1 MWFPLLMGMHL
12 KCVPQNR
19 ALLNAQLTQF
29 IPDYRGRAFGV
40 GLGPAGESVIHLRY
54 ARNLPIQQLTFAS
67 KRDPA
72 VPAPA
77 MTRRFTAKNKLR
89 FAVEMGCEP
98 GQLCIWTIAWLVVVA
113 TVAPWVEQVRSGRES
128 IGEKFG
134 QLVIGHQYPLV
145 WLLCLDYRKWEL
157 SIVPLAF
164 GS

>member
-19 ALLNAQLTQF
+19 ALLHAQLTQF

-54 ARNLPIQQLTFAS
+54 ARNLPSQQLTFAS
-67 KRDPA
+67 KRDAA

-77 MTRRFTAKNKLR
+77 MTRRFAAKNKLR
-89 FAVEMGCEP
+89 IAVEMSCQP
-98 GQLCIWTIAWLVVVA
+98 GQPCIRTIAWLVVGGTA
-113 TVAPWVEQVRSGRES
+113 APWVEQGRRSGREC
-128 IGEKFG
+128 IGQKFG

-145 WLLCLDYRKWEL
+145 WLFCLDYR
-157 SIVPLAF
+157 
-164 GS
+164 